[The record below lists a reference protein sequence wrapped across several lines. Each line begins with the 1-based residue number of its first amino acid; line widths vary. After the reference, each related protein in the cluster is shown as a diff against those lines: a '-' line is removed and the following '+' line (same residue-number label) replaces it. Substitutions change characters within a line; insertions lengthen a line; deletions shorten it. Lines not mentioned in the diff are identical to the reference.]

1 MKTKELRNFDYCNRT
16 DVGKL
21 RERNEDYQ
29 AYFDSVNGHI
39 FVVCDGMGGHAGG
52 SEASQIA
59 VESIAYFFSQ
69 NYYPDPFDAIQQAIV
84 FANEEIFKY
93 ARKNIELYGMG
104 TTIVLALI
112 RDNLIYYG
120 HVGDSRIYYYF
131 DQRLEQITEDHS
143 FVQGL
148 INLGAITKEEAE
160 EHPRRNELSRALGI
174 EPVVQP
180 SICIMPA
187 MPDNDGI
194 LLLCT
199 DGLTNMLT
207 DKEIEDSLRAD
218 LSLDEKGDLLIEK
231 ANDQGGNDNITL
243 SLVKFHNLYVAN
255 REQIRTKDEI
265 TGSHWPR
272 PLKIAS
278 IASIILVIIALGVFA
293 VWGFYEPSK
302 EQLDPK
308 KNNAD
313 TELQR
318 DTFVLFTI
326 DEQFDLDQVMDNFSM
341 NDSLIHLYNQNKIW
355 STGDTIK
362 IPIQAIHTV
371 SDGESFLSLEE
382 LYNVGRIQIMQANDY
397 CSHELQDGKVLYIP
411 LANKEIK

>member
-21 RERNEDYQ
+21 RKKNEDYQ

-93 ARKNIELYGMG
+93 AKKNIELYGMG

-148 INLGAITKEEAE
+148 INLSVITKEEAE
-160 EHPRRNELSRALGI
+160 EHPRRNELSKALGVESI
-174 EPVVQP
+174 VQP

-199 DGLTNMLT
+199 DGLTNMQT
-207 DKEIEDSLRAD
+207 DKEIEDLLRTD

-231 ANDQGGNDNITL
+231 AIDHGGNDNITL

-255 REQIRTKDEI
+255 QEQTRTKDKI
-265 TGSHWPR
+265 TKSHWPK

-278 IASIILVIIALGVFA
+278 IASIILVVIVLGVFA
-293 VWGFYEPSK
+293 VWDFNDSAEK
-302 EQLDPK
+302 HVDPI
-308 KNNAD
+308 KNINN

-318 DTFVLFTI
+318 DTFILFMI
-326 DEQFDLDQVMDNFSM
+326 DEQFDFEQIMDNFNM
-341 NDSLIHLYNQNKIW
+341 NDSLIHLYNQNKTW

-362 IPIQAIHTV
+362 IPIQVIHTV
-371 SDGESFLSLEE
+371 SNGENFLSLEQ
-382 LYNVGRIQIMQANDY
+382 LYNVSRIQIMQANDY